1 MIINYDQAIAINH
14 NPDWPYIPDHPYKI
28 LIIDG
33 SKSGK
38 TNMLRNLIKHQL
50 PDIDKIYLY
59 VKYPVKTKY
68 YLVINGREKLETE
81 NLKNPNAFIDH
92 SQTGDGAYEK
102 IEDYNPTKK
111 KRLLKLF

>member
-14 NPDWPYIPDHPYKI
+14 NPDWPYIPEHPYKI

-92 SQTGDGAYEK
+92 SQTGDGVYEK